1 MENSQNAVVKHL
13 YNCLFSKVISLFSF
27 NKNIFTLILLS
38 LLSLPLSSHKSPTF
52 LPSLIALFSPIAAKS
67 LNLSSSLVLLPP
79 PSLRLPLLPPS
90 LLSLLLLP
98 PCLRRRCFCCCH
110 RRPSHLIWFPSL
122 SLSLSLSHEQTQIC
136 SLLVNQT

>member
-1 MENSQNAVVKHL
+1 MYKVEKVGFFLQNRQNAVVKHL
-13 YNCLFSKVISLFSF
+13 YNCLFSKVISLFSC

-98 PCLRRRCFCCCH
+98 PCFRRRCFCCCH

-122 SLSLSLSHEQTQIC
+122 SLSLSLSL
-136 SLLVNQT
+136 S